1 MNERFFAPM
10 TDVDTTSTES
20 FPFSGLHIGL
30 VGPLPPPSG
39 GMANQTRQLAELLGT
54 ARALVTLIQ
63 VNAPYTPSWIG
74 KIKGVRALFR
84 LLPFLARLWRVS
96 KTVDLFHVMAN
107 SGWSWHLYAAPAI
120 WIAWLRG
127 KPVVINYRG
136 GEAAD
141 FLSRSW
147 LQVKPSLKKAQ
158 VIIVPSGFLKGVFEQ
173 FGVEARIVPNIIN
186 LQRFSWRSRSVEKN
200 AAPHIIVTR
209 NLEPIYDVATAI
221 RAFLQVSLK
230 IPAASLTIAGSGP
243 ERDSLE
249 KLVAE
254 LNLDE
259 RVRFTGRLDNEA
271 MAALYQQADLMVN
284 SSLIDNT
291 PNSILEAL
299 ASNVPVVSTNVG
311 GVPFLVEHDQNALL
325 VPPQDPDAMA
335 SAMLVLL
342 ENPDIVRKF
351 GENGLKLV
359 SQYTW
364 PQVCGKLFAVYQDVL
379 NKHVTDTATSQHR

>member
-1 MNERFFAPM
+1 
-10 TDVDTTSTES
+10 
-20 FPFSGLHIGL
+20 
-30 VGPLPPPSG
+30 
-39 GMANQTRQLAELLGT
+39 MANQTRQLAKLLNEAG
-54 ARALVTLIQ
+54 ASVTLIQ
-63 VNAPYTPSWIG
+63 VNAPYTPSWIER
-74 KIKGVRALFR
+74 IKGVRAFFR
-84 LLPFLARLWRVS
+84 LLPYLARLWRAS
-96 KTVDLFHVMAN
+96 RTVDLFHVMAN

-147 LQVKPSLKKAQ
+147 LQVKPSLRRVQA
-158 VIIVPSGFLKGVFEQ
+158 IIVPSGFLKGVFER
-173 FGVEARIVPNIIN
+173 FGVEASIVPNVID
-186 LQRFSWRSRSVEKN
+186 LERFNWRSKPVVKN

-221 RAFLQVSLK
+221 RAFFQVSLK

-249 KLVAE
+249 KLAAE
-254 LNLDE
+254 LNLGE
-259 RVRFTGRLDNEA
+259 RVRFIGRLDNEA
-271 MAALYQQADLMVN
+271 MAELYQQADLMVN
-284 SSLIDNT
+284 ASLIDNT

-311 GVPFLVEHDQNALL
+311 GVPFLVEHDHHALL
-325 VPPQDPDAMA
+325 VPPQNPEAMA
-335 SAMLVLL
+335 SAILVLL
-342 ENPDIVRKF
+342 EDPDKAQKF

-359 SQYTW
+359 KQYTW
-364 PQVCGKLFAVYQDVL
+364 PQVRNKLFAVYQAVL
-379 NKHVTDTATSQHR
+379 NKQATDTVMSQHR

>member
-1 MNERFFAPM
+1 MNEKFAAPM
-10 TDVDTTSTES
+10 TDADTTSTDA
-20 FPFSGLHIGL
+20 FLFSGLRIGL

-54 ARALVTLIQ
+54 AGALVTLIQ
-63 VNAPYTPSWIG
+63 VNAPYTPAWAG

-84 LLPFLARLWRVS
+84 LLPYLAHLWQAS
-96 KTVDLFHVMAN
+96 QTVDLFHIMAN

-136 GEAAD
+136 GEAAN

-147 LQVKPSLKKAQ
+147 LWVKPSLKRTQA
-158 VIIVPSGFLKGVFEQ
+158 IIVPSGFLRHVFEE
-173 FGVEARIVPNIIN
+173 FGVEAKIVPNIIN
-186 LQRFSWRSRSVEKN
+186 LERFSWRSRSVKKN
-200 AAPHIIVTR
+200 TAPHIIVTR

-221 RAFLQVSLK
+221 RAFLRVSSK
-230 IPAASLTIAGSGP
+230 IPAANLTIAGSGP

-254 LNLDE
+254 LDLLD
-259 RVRFTGRLDNEA
+259 RVRFTGRLENEA

-284 SSLIDNT
+284 SSLIDNM
-291 PNSILEAL
+291 PNSVLEAL

-311 GVPFLVEHDQNALL
+311 GVPFLVEHGHHALL

-342 ENPDIVRKF
+342 ENADMTRQF
-351 GENGLKLV
+351 GENGLELV
-359 SQYTW
+359 CQYAW

-379 NKHVTDTATSQHR
+379 NKHVTDTVTSQHR